1 MRRPSL
7 LPLVPL
13 VPLLAPLAAAALLVP
28 GRDGGAQEPARH
40 TLRGDDPAVYH
51 VVGRLRVVA
60 GSGSDVGVEVVRRG
74 RDAEQT
80 LVEQGMLNGRETLR
94 VFTRAGRVV
103 YPGMGRGDVVRA
115 ELRRDGTFGGPPAR
129 GGFLGTRVFARG
141 DADGIEIR
149 GDGRGAETWAD
160 VTVRVPAGRR
170 LALHL
175 LAGEATV
182 SNVDGDLTVDVHA
195 ASLATERT
203 RGRLRVDAGSGPVR
217 VTDAQGDVDLDAGS
231 GRVEVT
237 RVKALALRV
246 DAGSG
251 ALRGTD
257 VDADRVDLDLGSGG
271 ARLEAVRARTLR
283 LDSGSGDV
291 DLGLVDG
298 AEYVRVESGSG
309 TVTLRLPA
317 TFGATLDIE
326 SGSGGIESELP
337 ISVAHRERD
346 RLTGRIGDGRGRI
359 AIETGSGGVRL
370 RRS

>member
-7 LPLVPL
+7 LPPRS
-13 VPLLAPLAAAALLVP
+13 LLAPLAAAALLVP
-28 GRDGGAQEPARH
+28 VRDTAAQTSTRH

-60 GSGSDVGVEVVRRG
+60 GTGSDVGVEVVRRG

-115 ELRRDGTFGGPPAR
+115 ELRRDGTFGGESTR
-129 GGFLGTRVFARG
+129 GGFLGTHVFSRG
-141 DADGIEIR
+141 SADGIEIR

-160 VTVRVPAGRR
+160 VTVSVPAGRR
-170 LALHL
+170 LAVHL

-195 ASLATERT
+195 ASVATERT

-217 VTDAQGDVDLDAGS
+217 VTDAQGDVDLDTGS

-237 RVKALALRV
+237 RVKASALRV

-251 ALRGTD
+251 ALRGSD
-257 VDADRVDLDLGSGG
+257 LDADLIDLDLGSGS
-271 ARLEAVRARTLR
+271 ARLDAVRARTLR
-283 LDSGSGDV
+283 LDTGSGSV

-298 AEYVRVESGSG
+298 AENVRIDSGSG

-317 TFGATLDIE
+317 TFGATLDID
-326 SGSGGIESELP
+326 SGSGGIDSELP
-337 ISVAHRERD
+337 ISVTHRERD

-370 RRS
+370 RKS